1 MQGLTGQIG
10 DFLEDKLV
18 GFIQTALSG
27 VQTFFFS
34 TIPNP
39 LARQRKQKP
48 FNTAALKPIQRLFN
62 TFECLGAVCYEH
74 DCNYKRFT
82 CQHH

>member
-10 DFLEDKLV
+10 DYLEDKLV
-18 GFIQTALSG
+18 GFIQSALSG

-39 LARQRKQKP
+39 LAAAAQTKA

-62 TFECLGAVCYEH
+62 TFECLGSICCKGN
-74 DCNYKRFT
+74 DKNY
-82 CQHH
+82 